1 MDIDI
6 VVILCPS
13 GAAALSNSIA
23 GSANL
28 LTVSQLQQRIL
39 FLILKA
45 VAVGRWS
52 DHRI

>member
-13 GAAALSNSIA
+13 GAAALSNCIA
-23 GSANL
+23 AADL

-52 DHRI
+52 DHGI